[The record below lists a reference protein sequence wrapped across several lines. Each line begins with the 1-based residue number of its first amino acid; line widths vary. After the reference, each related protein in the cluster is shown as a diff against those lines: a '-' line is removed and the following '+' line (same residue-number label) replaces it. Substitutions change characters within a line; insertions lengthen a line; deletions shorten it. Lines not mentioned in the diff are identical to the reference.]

1 MNSECRRPVY
11 RRSTGTFI
19 IRVSRASLET
29 LYIRQGVLDVQIHSD
44 NHVLAGT
51 RAPRYPATSFA
62 TGPLSALVNRAV
74 RAAPRPIRYDTVRI
88 AALCAVLSSLRRLR
102 GKSLRRGRDI
112 LSHSRS

>member
-1 MNSECRRPVY
+1 MEAGGS
-11 RRSTGTFI
+11 G
-19 IRVSRASLET
+19 SRATLET
-29 LYIRQGVLDVQIHSD
+29 LYIRGGVLDVRIDGD

-74 RAAPRPIRYDTVRI
+74 SSTETNSRDDLLLI
-88 AALCAVLSSLRRLR
+88 AARCAVLSSLRRLR
-102 GKSLRRGRDI
+102 GKILRRGRDI

>member
-62 TGPLSALVNRAV
+62 TASGLPWSIELRAHTETTSCDHTLRIDALRDGLHRCVVKTAQKAYTAAV
-74 RAAPRPIRYDTVRI
+74 I
-88 AALCAVLSSLRRLR
+88 
-102 GKSLRRGRDI
+102 
-112 LSHSRS
+112 